1 MQIAMISAEASALPE
16 YCTGFL
22 RDAKVDVAY
31 KKCGSDPKALL
42 EFAADAEALWMH
54 GFNPA
59 VNAETLAEM
68 PKVKVLY
75 RSGSGVDSLP
85 LDYAKA
91 HGISVCATPE
101 TISES
106 VAEHTVA
113 LLLALARH
121 VVQFDGQ
128 VRRGEWDSSARQTK
142 WHLSGRT
149 LGVVGFGRIGRRVAE
164 LVAGFRMNVLHFDPF
179 VPDSTPL
186 DELLQKSDFVTL
198 NCPLTPDTAG
208 LINGRTL
215 NLMKPDAL
223 LVNTSRGGVVDNDAL
238 YDALTNGTLGGAA
251 LDVIDPEPPEASHP
265 LLHCDK
271 VIITP
276 HIAAFSAD
284 FERNFWMGAAEKVVA
299 IADYLNG
306 RSPRIAQ
313 AAAASII

>member
-1 MQIAMISAEASALPE
+1 MISAEVGDLPE
-16 YCTGFL
+16 YCTGVL
-22 RDAKVDVAY
+22 RAAGIDVAY
-31 KKCGSDPKALL
+31 KKCGSDPETLIR
-42 EFAADAEALWMH
+42 FAADAEALWMQ
-54 GFNPA
+54 GYNPA
-59 VNAETLAEM
+59 VNADTLAKLT
-68 PKVKVLY
+68 KVKVLY

-91 HGISVCATPE
+91 HDITVCATPE

-128 VRRGEWDSSARQTK
+128 VRNGEWDSSARQTK

-149 LGVVGFGRIGRRVAE
+149 LGVVGYGRIGRRVAE
-164 LVAGFRMNVLHFDPF
+164 LVAGFRMKVQHYDPF
-179 VPDSTPL
+179 TPDSTPL
-186 DELLQKSDFVTL
+186 DELLRQSDFVTL
-198 NCPLTPDTAG
+198 NCPLTPDTAK
-208 LINGRTL
+208 LINARTL
-215 NLMKPDAL
+215 KLMKPDAL

-251 LDVIDPEPPEASHP
+251 LDVIDPEPPPPDHP

-276 HIAAFSAD
+276 HVAAFSAD
-284 FERNFWMGAAEKVVA
+284 FERNFWTGAAKKVAA

-306 RSPRIAQ
+306 KSPRIA
-313 AAAASII
+313 

>member
-1 MQIAMISAEASALPE
+1 MQIAMISAEVGALPG
-16 YCTGFL
+16 YCTDFL

-31 KKCGSDPKALL
+31 KKCGSDPAALL
-42 EFAADAEALWMH
+42 EFAADAEALWMQ
-54 GFNPA
+54 GYNPA
-59 VNAETLAEM
+59 VNADTLAKL
-68 PKVKVLY
+68 PKIKVLY

-91 HGISVCATPE
+91 HGIAVCATPE

-113 LLLALARH
+113 LLLTLARH
-121 VVQFDGQ
+121 VVQFDRQ
-128 VRRGEWDSSARQTK
+128 VRKGEWDSSALQTK

-164 LVAGFRMNVLHFDPF
+164 LVAGFRMKVLHYDPF
-179 VPDSTPL
+179 APDSIAL
-186 DELLQKSDFVTL
+186 DELLRQSDFVTL
-198 NCPLTPDTAG
+198 NCPLTPDTAK
-208 LINGRTL
+208 LLNARTL
-215 NLMKPDAL
+215 KLMKPDAL

-251 LDVIDPEPPEASHP
+251 LDVIDPEPPNPEHP

-276 HIAAFSAD
+276 HVAAFSAD
-284 FERNFWMGAAEKVVA
+284 FERNFWMGAAKKVVA

-306 RSPRIAQ
+306 RAAEIA
-313 AAAASII
+313 

>member
-22 RDAKVDVAY
+22 RDAGVDVAY
-31 KKCGSDPKALL
+31 RKCGSDPAALV
-42 EFAADAEALWMH
+42 EFASGAEALWMQGH
-54 GFNPA
+54 NPA
-59 VNAETLAEM
+59 VSAETLARM
-68 PKVKVLY
+68 PGVKVLY

-91 HGISVCATPE
+91 RGIAVCATPE

-113 LLLALARH
+113 LLMALARH
-121 VVQFDGQ
+121 IVQFDAQ
-128 VRRGEWDSSARQTK
+128 VRKGEWDSSARQTK

-149 LGVVGFGRIGRRVAE
+149 LGVVGYGRIGRRVAE
-164 LVAGFRMNVLHFDPF
+164 LVAGFRMEVLHFDPF
-179 VPDSTPL
+179 AADSTPL
-186 DELLQKSDFVTL
+186 DELLRRSDFVTL
-198 NCPLTPDTAG
+198 NCPLTPDTAK
-208 LINGRTL
+208 LINARTL
-215 NLMKPDAL
+215 ALMKPGAL

-251 LDVIDPEPPEASHP
+251 LDVIDPEPPGADHK
-265 LLHCDK
+265 LLHCEK

-276 HIAAFSAD
+276 HVAAFSAD
-284 FERNFWMGAAEKVVA
+284 FERNFWMGAAKKVAA

-306 RSPRIAQ
+306 KSPRIA
-313 AAAASII
+313 